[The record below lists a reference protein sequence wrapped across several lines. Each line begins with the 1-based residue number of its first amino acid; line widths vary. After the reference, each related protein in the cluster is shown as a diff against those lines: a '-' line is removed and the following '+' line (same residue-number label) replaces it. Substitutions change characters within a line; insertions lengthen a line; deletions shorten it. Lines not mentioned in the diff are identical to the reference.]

1 MMLHDIAPSTLF
13 STAIQEHLKIISEFQ
28 SQCAILEQ
36 IARAMSTSLQAN
48 GKILWCGNGGSAAD
62 SQHLAAELVG
72 RFRRERR
79 GLPSIALSTNTSI
92 LTAIGNDYGYDRV
105 FSRQV
110 EAIANRGD
118 VLVGISTSGNSKNVL
133 AALDTARLMGVVTVA
148 FTGAGGGKMA
158 GAADYLVEVPSN
170 DTARIQ
176 EGHILAGHMLCDWVE
191 IDCVNSTSQRL
202 VESEPDARNSDRNS
216 QPSMQTN

>member
-1 MMLHDIAPSTLF
+1 MSQDAASSTLF
-13 STAIQEHLKIISEFQ
+13 ATAIQEHLRIISEFSSQ
-28 SQCAILEQ
+28 SAVLEQ
-36 IARAMSTSLQAN
+36 IARAMSASLRIGGQ
-48 GKILWCGNGGSAAD
+48 ILWCGNGGSAAD

-110 EAIANRGD
+110 EAIASRGD
-118 VLVGISTSGNSKNVL
+118 VLVGISTSGNSQNVI
-133 AALDTARLMGVVTVA
+133 AAMETARLMGVVTVA

-158 GAADYLVEVPSN
+158 SAADYLVEVPSS

-176 EGHILAGHMLCDWVE
+176 EAHILAGHLVCDWVE
-191 IDCVNSTSQRL
+191 IDCVNSASQSL
-202 VESEPDARNSDRNS
+202 ADVAQPVELP
-216 QPSMQTN
+216 

>member
-1 MMLHDIAPSTLF
+1 MSNNTTPSTLF
-13 STAIQEHLKIISEFQ
+13 AAAIQEHLQIISEFQ
-28 SQCAILEQ
+28 SQCGLLEQ
-36 IARAMSTSLQAN
+36 IARVMSASLHAG
-48 GKILWCGNGGSAAD
+48 GKILWCGNGGSAGD

-79 GLPSIALSTNTSI
+79 GLSSIALTTNTSI

-110 EAIANRGD
+110 EAIASPGD

-133 AALDTARLMGVVTVA
+133 AAFETARLMGVVTVA
-148 FTGAGGGKMA
+148 FTGSGGGKMR
-158 GAADYLVEVPSN
+158 GAADYLLEVPSN

-176 EGHILAGHMLCDWVE
+176 EGHILAGHLVCDWVE
-191 IDCVNSTSQRL
+191 IDCENTASPNLAEVGHGA
-202 VESEPDARNSDRNS
+202 AR
-216 QPSMQTN
+216 P

>member
-1 MMLHDIAPSTLF
+1 MISMSNDTTPSTLF
-13 STAIQEHLKIISEFQ
+13 SAAIQEHLRIISEFR
-28 SQCAILEQ
+28 SQCGLLEQ
-36 IARAMSTSLQAN
+36 IARVMSAALHAG
-48 GKILWCGNGGSAAD
+48 GKILWCGNGGSAGD

-79 GLPSIALSTNTSI
+79 GLSSIALSTNTSI

-110 EAIANRGD
+110 EAIASPGD

-133 AALDTARLMGVVTVA
+133 AAFETARLMGVVTVA
-148 FTGAGGGKMA
+148 FTGSGGGKMREA
-158 GAADYLVEVPSN
+158 VDYLLEVPSN

-176 EGHILAGHMLCDWVE
+176 EGHILAGHLVCDWVE
-191 IDCVNSTSQRL
+191 IDCENTASPNLAEVGHGA
-202 VESEPDARNSDRNS
+202 EHP
-216 QPSMQTN
+216 

>member
-1 MMLHDIAPSTLF
+1 MSQNATPSTLF
-13 STAIQEHLKIISEFQ
+13 AAAIQEHLRIISEFQ
-28 SQCAILEQ
+28 SQSGLLEQ
-36 IARAMSTSLQAN
+36 IARVMSASLHAG
-48 GKILWCGNGGSAAD
+48 GKILWCGNGGSAGD

-79 GLPSIALSTNTSI
+79 GLSSIALSTNTSI

-110 EAIANRGD
+110 EAIASPGD

-133 AALDTARLMGVVTVA
+133 AAFETARLMGVVTVGL
-148 FTGAGGGKMA
+148 TGAGGGKMR
-158 GAADYLVEVPSN
+158 GAADYLLEVPSN

-176 EGHILAGHMLCDWVE
+176 EGHILAGHLLCDWVE
-191 IDCVNSTSQRL
+191 IDCENTAS
-202 VESEPDARNSDRNS
+202 
-216 QPSMQTN
+216 PSLAEVGHSAERP

>member
-1 MMLHDIAPSTLF
+1 MSIDTTPSTLF
-13 STAIQEHLKIISEFQ
+13 ASAIQEHLRIISEFQ
-28 SQCAILEQ
+28 SQCGLLEQ
-36 IARAMSTSLQAN
+36 IARVMSASLHAG
-48 GKILWCGNGGSAAD
+48 GKILWCGNGGSAGD

-79 GLPSIALSTNTSI
+79 GLSSIALSTNTSI

-110 EAIANRGD
+110 EAIASPGD

-133 AALDTARLMGVVTVA
+133 AAFETARLMGVVTIA
-148 FTGAGGGKMA
+148 FTGSGGGKMRE
-158 GAADYLVEVPSN
+158 AADYLLEVPSN

-176 EGHILAGHMLCDWVE
+176 EGHILAGHLVCDWVE
-191 IDCVNSTSQRL
+191 IDCENSASPNLAEVGHGAER
-202 VESEPDARNSDRNS
+202 P
-216 QPSMQTN
+216 